1 GHPYLMHFGLD
12 GYVSYM
18 LYGAAIAAFLLSVFW
33 RPIVGI
39 FYVVP
44 LIPLQTIRY
53 RTNDLPLGESLLGIV
68 LLGVG
73 LGLLRRHQ
81 SILPKSPWTTLMAV
95 YAVFTYVSLCLGSDY
110 LGLAFP
116 FPGELR
122 FSGWRE
128 YMMMP
133 VMLLVIIAVQPTKRQ
148 MQAIVLALCF

>member
-1 GHPYLMHFGLD
+1 
-12 GYVSYM
+12 
-18 LYGAAIAAFLLSVFW
+18 
-33 RPIVGI
+33 
-39 FYVVP
+39 
-44 LIPLQTIRY
+44 
-53 RTNDLPLGESLLGIV
+53 SLLGIV

-148 MQAIVLALCF
+148 MQAIVLALCFGTFALDKSFWNAVSDKEFSTYSEESHEEGGGMGYAGGNGLAAFTAQATAFVLALAGYE